1 MTRAWPV
8 WASVAAFTAV
18 AIVGILLR
26 PLMPIDETRYVEVA
40 WEMHLSGD
48 WFIPT
53 KNGDLYTHKP
63 PLLFWLINLIWAV
76 TGVSEFAARLVGP
89 FFGAVTIL
97 LSARLSREIWPDE
110 ERTAR
115 RAAMVLTGISLF
127 SLYGGATM
135 FDTLLATSTLIGL
148 IGLFRALTRGGYGW
162 WALYG
167 GGLALGVYAKGPVI
181 FFHLLPALVLY
192 PLWLARED
200 RPPVRSVLAGFGLAF
215 VVALALVG
223 LWLAPALIMGG
234 SEYREAVL
242 WRQSVGRMANSFAH
256 AREWWFYPAMLP
268 ALLFPWFWMPAVWRG
283 ALRAKLDEGTRF
295 TLAWMLGSGL
305 LFGLISA
312 KQLHYLLPV
321 MPAAA
326 LFIARVLPDDPGRPR
341 FNPAVVPALLVV
353 AGVVAANLGVG
364 GREDAQMF
372 LSPDWAVWLWGGLVV
387 ALCAVVARLPVLTG
401 GVALGLGMIL
411 LANVLIATTDPRKT
425 YDTHEIGAIMA
436 AHEPDGVAINQSFY
450 HAEFNFSGR
459 LTRPVALVP
468 DREAVVEWARAHPK
482 GVIVGQPRHSTI
494 PWEPRETTI
503 FRNKTYGIWY
513 VEDAPAEAL
522 AGAADS
528 G

>member
-1 MTRAWPV
+1 VTRAWPV
-8 WASVAAFTAV
+8 KVSVAAFMAV
-18 AIVGILLR
+18 AIAGILLR
-26 PLMPIDETRYVEVA
+26 PLMPIDETRYVAVA

-63 PLLFWLINLIWAV
+63 PLLFWLINLFWAV
-76 TGVSEFAARLVGP
+76 TGVSEFAARLIGP
-89 FFGAVTIL
+89 LFGAITIL
-97 LSARLSREIWPDE
+97 LTARLSRELWPDD

-127 SLYGGATM
+127 SLFGGATM

-148 IGLFRALTRGGYGW
+148 IGLFRALTRGGFGW

-167 GGLALGVYAKGPVI
+167 VGLALGIYAKGPVI
-181 FFHLLPALVLY
+181 FFHLLPALLLY
-192 PLWLARED
+192 PLWLARAD
-200 RPPVRSVLAGFGLAF
+200 RPPLRSVLAGFGLAF
-215 VVALALVG
+215 VVTLCLVG
-223 LWLAPALIMGG
+223 LWLGPALIMGG
-234 SEYREAVL
+234 PEYREAVL
-242 WRQSVGRMANSFAH
+242 WRQSAGRVVNSFAH
-256 AREWWFYPAMLP
+256 ARAWWFYLAALP

-283 ALRAKLDEGTRF
+283 ARRAEPDRGTRF

-312 KQLHYLLPV
+312 KQLHYLLPI

-326 LFIARVLPDDPGRPR
+326 LFIGRVLPDELRRPR
-341 FNPAVVPALLVV
+341 FNPAVVPVLVLV

-372 LSPDWAVWLWGGLVV
+372 LSPDWAVWLWAVLVA
-387 ALCAVVARLPVLTG
+387 ALCALVWRLPVLPG
-401 GVALGLGMIL
+401 GFALGLGLVL
-411 LANVLIATTDPRKT
+411 LANVLIAATDSRKT

-436 AHEPDGVAINQSFY
+436 AHQADGVAINQSFY
-450 HAEFNFSGR
+450 HAEFNFAGR
-459 LTRPVALVP
+459 LTQPVALLP
-468 DREAVVEWARAHPK
+468 DRKAVTDWARVHPK
-482 GVIVGQPRHSTI
+482 GVIVGQPRRSTI
-494 PWEPRETTI
+494 PWEPRETVI

-513 VEDAPAEAL
+513 AEDAPAEAL
-522 AGAADS
+522 ASVADN